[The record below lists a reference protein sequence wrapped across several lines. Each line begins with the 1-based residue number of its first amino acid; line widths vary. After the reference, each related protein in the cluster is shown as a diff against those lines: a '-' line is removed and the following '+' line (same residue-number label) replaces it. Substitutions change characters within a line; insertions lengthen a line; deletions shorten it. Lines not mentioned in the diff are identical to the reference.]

1 MQAAQYIEYDS
12 SFGEEEEQ
20 AKVLEVSC
28 SLNNVVCKL
37 KLKNYKQAENII
49 RTLYGSIVMI
59 RGFLKNT
66 NTHFKIHCGFLGW

>member
-37 KLKNYKQAENII
+37 KLKNY
-49 RTLYGSIVMI
+49 
-59 RGFLKNT
+59 
-66 NTHFKIHCGFLGW
+66 